1 LRALPSWRACYML
14 MGMGKLKIIISA
26 AVIVCSMLGSS
37 NSLLAQDAQSGPTDS
52 DLKAAYCLSVVQDRE
67 ATFHPCQQTAP
78 LQSANEFY
86 AKTCHED
93 QDKIARLKGYLAARG
108 YVFGERDPFPVVV
121 AGDRGLTDSKDCLQS
136 STGHEHEIGACALR
150 CETQANKA
158 ACNDACFPPAESC
171 RRIWSCNDLSF
182 LPF

>member
-1 LRALPSWRACYML
+1 
-14 MGMGKLKIIISA
+14 MGKLKIIISA

-67 ATFHPCQQTAP
+67 ATFHPCQRTTQDQYLTEA
-78 LQSANEFY
+78 F

-93 QDKIARLKGYLAARG
+93 QDKIARLNDYLAARG
-108 YVFGERDPFPVVV
+108 YVYGERDPIPVVV
-121 AGDRGLTDSKDCLQS
+121 AGDRGLTDSKDCRQFT
-136 STGHEHEIGACALR
+136 TGHRSDLSACAKR
-150 CETQANKA
+150 CETQVDKA
-158 ACNDACFPPAESC
+158 ACYNACPVAESC
-171 RRIWSCNDLSF
+171 RRIWRSCSDLSF